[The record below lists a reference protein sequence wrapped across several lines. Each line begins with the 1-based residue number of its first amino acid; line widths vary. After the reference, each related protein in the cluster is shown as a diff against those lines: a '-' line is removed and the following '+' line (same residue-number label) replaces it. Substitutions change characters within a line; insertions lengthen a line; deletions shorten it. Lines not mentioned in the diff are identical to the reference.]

1 MDNKPRHAEVEDV
14 VAVAEEELML
24 MCGDNSP
31 SVRNAINSRRA
42 H

>member
-1 MDNKPRHAEVEDV
+1 MDNKPRHAAVEDV
-14 VAVAEEELML
+14 AAEEELML
-24 MCGDNSP
+24 MCDDNFP